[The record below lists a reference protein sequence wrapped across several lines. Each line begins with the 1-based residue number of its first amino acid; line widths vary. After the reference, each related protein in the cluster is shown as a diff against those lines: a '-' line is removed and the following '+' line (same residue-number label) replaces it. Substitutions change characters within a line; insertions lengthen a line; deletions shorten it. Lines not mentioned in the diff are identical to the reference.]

1 MKPNNRT
8 VPVIAITGGI
18 ACGKSTVA
26 LHLNE
31 IGFPVI
37 DADMVSKEITEDGAP
52 VLKDISAILGD
63 KYVSNNHLKRKA
75 LAKDVFS
82 DVSVRQKLNDLLHPL
97 IYDELHERI
106 RSQASRNN
114 TPIFLDIPL
123 VFEFHFSDLADEI
136 WTIDIP
142 EQMQLRRL
150 MDRNGLNE
158 KDALDRI
165 HSQITRQERNEKSD
179 LIIMND
185 GSINDLIKKIDK
197 IIIERG
203 YIVDASS
210 SVI

>member
-37 DADMVSKEITEDGAP
+37 DADMVSKELTEDGAP
-52 VLKDISAILGD
+52 VLKDISSILGK
-63 KYVSNNHLKRKA
+63 KYVSNNHLHRKT

-82 DVSVRQKLNDLLHPL
+82 DTSVRQKLNALLHPL
-97 IYDELHERI
+97 IYDELNERI
-106 RSQASRNN
+106 RSQASKNN

-123 VFEFHFSDLADEI
+123 VFEYHFSDLVDEI

-158 KDALDRI
+158 KDAFDRI

-179 LIIMND
+179 LIILND